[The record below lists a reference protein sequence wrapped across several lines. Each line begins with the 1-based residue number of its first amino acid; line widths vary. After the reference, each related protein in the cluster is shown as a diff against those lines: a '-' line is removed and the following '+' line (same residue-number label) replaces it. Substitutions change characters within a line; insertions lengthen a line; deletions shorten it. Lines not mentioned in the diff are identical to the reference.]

1 LSVNSQNEISKMKY
15 TLKLGMK
22 FINRNKED
30 VFENQL
36 LLDLTEVLIYTT
48 ILSVNSQNEISKMKY
63 TLKLGMRGFL

>member
-1 LSVNSQNEISKMKY
+1 MKY

-36 LLDLTEVLIYTT
+36 LLDLTEVKGI
-48 ILSVNSQNEISKMKY
+48 
-63 TLKLGMRGFL
+63 